1 MALRQNN
8 IDEDQKLALLKR
20 MEAGENVSK
29 LANEAGVSRQ
39 RLYEWRDHLRLYG
52 DLSSRRRGRPP
63 SVVSI
68 VDGASPLQTA
78 MIE

>member
-1 MALRQNN
+1 MALRQNS

-29 LANEAGVSRQ
+29 LASEAGVSRQ

-63 SVVSI
+63 EWGQLLTVLRHCR
-68 VDGASPLQTA
+68 PQ
-78 MIE
+78 

>member
-20 MEAGENVSK
+20 MQAGENVSK

-39 RLYEWRDHLRLYG
+39 RLYEWLDHLRLYG
-52 DLSSRRRGRPP
+52 DLSSRRRGRTRAWCQLLTVLRHCK
-63 SVVSI
+63 S
-68 VDGASPLQTA
+68 L
-78 MIE
+78 